1 MVKHLPGRG
10 LYKLSSSG
18 YKHYYQSS
26 PGACE
31 ELSISCSDRESG
43 EESEQLQSASNSSP
57 PAGRQIPVEE
67 L

>member
-1 MVKHLPGRG
+1 MVKHLSGRG
-10 LYKLSSSG
+10 LYKLSS
-18 YKHYYQSS
+18 YEHYYQSS

-67 L
+67 S